1 MKELYIN
8 TEWTFKEVVDN
19 IKTLKLEYEKILAS
33 FSYFELKDKINFK
46 HNTRNSFYSMNLKE
60 WEIDKLWEYMN
71 GYEELRVLIILAC
84 RRR

>member
-1 MKELYIN
+1 MRELYIN
-8 TEWTFKEVVDN
+8 PEWSFKEIVDN

-33 FSYFELKDKINFK
+33 FSYFELKDKVDFER
-46 HNTRNSFYSMNLKE
+46 NTRNSFYSMNLKE

>member
-1 MKELYIN
+1 MRELYIN
-8 TEWTFKEVVDN
+8 PEWTFKEIVDN
-19 IKTLKLEYEKILAS
+19 IKTLKLEYEKVLAS
-33 FSYFELKDKINFK
+33 FSYFELKDKVDFER
-46 HNTRNSFYSMNLKE
+46 NTRNSFYSMNLKE